1 MILSRSP
8 FYNMSCVN
16 FSFPLSDRDIVRLLE
31 AGAHYHIKSGLR
43 GGGPLHQLI
52 TLCSGELL
60 KRFRLKAA
68 EVMLDY
74 GVEANLT
81 DFYGKTALML
91 ACSEGYLELVK
102 LLSVGFVDNN
112 YLQAIICFE
121 L

>member
-1 MILSRSP
+1 M
-8 FYNMSCVN
+8 
-16 FSFPLSDRDIVRLLE
+16 LE

-52 TLCSGELL
+52 NLCPGELQ

-91 ACSEGYLELVK
+91 ACSEGHLELVK
-102 LLSVGFVDNN
+102 LLSVGVVLVKTFDSLLNEH
-112 YLQAIICFE
+112 FWM
-121 L
+121 